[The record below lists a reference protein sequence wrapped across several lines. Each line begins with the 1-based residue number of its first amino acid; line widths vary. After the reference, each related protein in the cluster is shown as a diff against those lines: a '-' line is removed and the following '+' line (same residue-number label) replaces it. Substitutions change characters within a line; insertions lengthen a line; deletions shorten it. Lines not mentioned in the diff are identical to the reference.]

1 MSWDKGTGAAGSG
14 AGGAAD
20 SVVLVVEDEPL
31 LRMTAVDILEDAGFT
46 VLEAANGD
54 EGLALLR
61 ARPDVRALFTDVH
74 MPGSLD
80 GVALAW
86 RASSEF
92 PRVGVIIVSG
102 KAAPAPAAQPPGALF
117 LPKPYA
123 AASIV
128 RHIQQA
134 VAVG

>member
-1 MSWDKGTGAAGSG
+1 MSGNEGTGIAGGG

-20 SVVLVVEDEPL
+20 GVVLVVEDEPL
-31 LRMTAVDILEDAGFT
+31 LRMTAVDILEDSGFT
-46 VLEAANGD
+46 VLEAASGD
-54 EGLALLR
+54 EGLAMLR

-74 MPGSLD
+74 MPGTLD

-102 KAAPAPAAQPPGALF
+102 KAAPAADALPPGVLF
-117 LPKPYA
+117 LPKPYSA
-123 AASIV
+123 AAIV
-128 RHIQQA
+128 TRIRQA
-134 VAVG
+134 MLAS